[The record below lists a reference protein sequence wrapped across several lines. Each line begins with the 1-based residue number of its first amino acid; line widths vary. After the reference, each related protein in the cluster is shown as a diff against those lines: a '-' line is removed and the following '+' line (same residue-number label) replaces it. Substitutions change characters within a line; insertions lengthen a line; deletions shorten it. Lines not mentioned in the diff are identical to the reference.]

1 MSSVREI
8 PTAHTPP
15 GGYGTEMPAP
25 VLADCTDPLV
35 PGAPDLRG
43 TWRVIEAESDGAALP
58 DHHPV
63 WSHFERIEQAGNR
76 VVVTGGGVVHDMVA
90 DGTIENGLDD
100 VMVHDFTTPL
110 VVVASYEDEVLVMRP
125 RDLPGVEVRRWLD
138 GDHLMWSYHTLFTTR
153 MERIDVVDDS
163 SGVNGSSD

>member
-1 MSSVREI
+1 MSSVRDI

-15 GGYGTEMPAP
+15 GGYGTEMPPP
-25 VLADCTDPLV
+25 VLAECSDPLA

-43 TWRVIEAESDGAALP
+43 IWRVIEAESDGAALP

-63 WSHFERIEQAGNR
+63 WSHFERIEQAGDR

-90 DGTIENGLDD
+90 DDTIENGLDD

-125 RDLPGVEVRRWLD
+125 RDLPGVEVKRWLD

-163 SGVNGSSD
+163 SGVTGSSE

>member
-35 PGAPDLRG
+35 AGAPDLRG
-43 TWRVIEAESDGAALP
+43 TWRVIEAESDGATLP
-58 DHHPV
+58 DDHPV
-63 WSHFERIEQAGNR
+63 RSHFERIEQAGNR

-90 DGTIENGLDD
+90 DGTNENGLDD

-110 VVVASYEDEVLVMRP
+110 VVAASYEDGVLVLRP
-125 RDLPGVEVRRWLD
+125 RDLPGVEVKRWLD
-138 GDHLMWSYHTLFTTR
+138 GEHLMWSYHTLFTTR
-153 MERIDVVDDS
+153 MERIDLAGDESGTTDS
-163 SGVNGSSD
+163 SI